1 MKKIDKI
8 INWII
13 LLLLLYIVI
22 PPLFEHISVFVNNLH
37 SSSETVVKGTIT
49 TASQKLNLNKTIE
62 HTWYA
67 YLTGT
72 DTYYNTWSQFFT
84 WGGPKPSLT
93 DYLTCKNVS
102 PTWTKTYVGIL
113 SAVGITIVEH
123 MSHYYIGDQFTAN
136 LVIRIITSIF
146 T

>member
-1 MKKIDKI
+1 MKRIDKI

-13 LLLLLYIVI
+13 LLLLLYIVT
-22 PPLFEHISVFVNNLH
+22 PPIFEHASVLVHNLYT
-37 SSSETVVKGTIT
+37 SPETVVKDRISN
-49 TASQKLNLNKTIE
+49 ASQKINLKKTLE
-62 HTWYA
+62 HTWYG

-72 DTYYNTWSQFFT
+72 DTYYNTWYQFFT

-123 MSHYYIGDQFTAN
+123 VSHYYIGDQFTAN